1 MPLVTGEGQ
10 WSFWRLP
17 TGKILAEVSR
27 PDFDPNTLSQ
37 NWDILVN
44 DENDSSLLNRA
55 TNGAYP
61 PGSTFKI
68 VTALDYFRTKGTF
81 EGYSYLCQGSITV
94 GRPYAFSVIMAMY
107 MDRKIFTVHLQ
118 IPVIVLL
125 QISGISLGGSSI
137 RNTAEDLL
145 FNKALP
151 LNSYRKTQF
160 YPGWKVWHFYSDAD
174 RHRPGRNT
182 GFPYAYGTDHSCSG

>member
-10 WSFWRLP
+10 WSLLEAS

-68 VTALDYFRTKGTF
+68 VTALDYFRSKGTF

-94 GRPYAFSVIMAMY
+94 GDHTIQCYHGHVHGQEDFYSAFANSCNCAFADIGI
-107 MDRKIFTVHLQ
+107 RSWEVHL
-118 IPVIVLL
+118 
-125 QISGISLGGSSI
+125 I
-137 RNTAEDLL
+137 RNTARGS
-145 FNKALP
+145 F
-151 LNSYRKTQF
+151 
-160 YPGWKVWHFYSDAD
+160 V
-174 RHRPGRNT
+174 
-182 GFPYAYGTDHSCSG
+182 